1 VKLEGLPNIAR
12 AVRRVGRTGGNPAMA
27 AGRVHLSYGRAR
39 SLPNLLAPACSF
51 DRCHFQPL
59 GIAFAANRS
68 IEKRSRYFRSGER
81 YFRSGERFLGGR
93 RFSHLSVE
101 QILHGCGLNGPENLY
116 SRGVELC
123 GHDANPIDT
132 IIMHFTPL
140 QRINIRQSSMRTLWP
155 VGGSASAEK
164 TTARLTFDAPRTPE
178 GLERSRRFNWKHGYY
193 SGEAKQVRRD
203 ARQQYRLLRQLIA
216 AGNEDDIL
224 GLISSM

>member
-1 VKLEGLPNIAR
+1 VKLEGLVPNIAR

-81 YFRSGERFLGGR
+81 FLGGR

-116 SRGVELC
+116 SRGVEMC
-123 GHDANPIDT
+123 GHDANPIDA

-178 GLERSRRFNWKHGYY
+178 GLERSRRSNWKHGYY
-193 SGEAKQVRRD
+193 SAEAKQVRRD

-216 AGNEDDIL
+216 AGNEDDVL
-224 GLISSM
+224 DLISSM

>member
-51 DRCHFQPL
+51 DRCRFQPL

-68 IEKRSRYFRSGER
+68 IEKRSR

-101 QILHGCGLNGPENLY
+101 QILHGCGLNGAENLY
-116 SRGVELC
+116 SRGVE
-123 GHDANPIDT
+123 
-132 IIMHFTPL
+132 M
-140 QRINIRQSSMRTLWP
+140 
-155 VGGSASAEK
+155 
-164 TTARLTFDAPRTPE
+164 
-178 GLERSRRFNWKHGYY
+178 
-193 SGEAKQVRRD
+193 
-203 ARQQYRLLRQLIA
+203 
-216 AGNEDDIL
+216 
-224 GLISSM
+224 